1 MPSKLVD
8 HLTAKPVNHLTAK
21 QVNIK
26 PQSFRLTNT
35 PPTSCCRT
43 IKPWSC
49 RQNTQAK
56 IMAVLIQR
64 QTSLQDCLPKLRGNN
79 DCTKAKH
86 SPCQQRNKR
95 LEQTAKQWESDDKR
109 MIQRLN
115 EKVTAREL
123 LYWAHGGDA
132 SKADRT
138 WAKPLTA
145 DHARA
150 PRCQLCQI
158 KLHENKPQKEP
169 FYMIMAYI
177 RHKLLI

>member
-1 MPSKLVD
+1 
-8 HLTAKPVNHLTAK
+8 
-21 QVNIK
+21 
-26 PQSFRLTNT
+26 
-35 PPTSCCRT
+35 
-43 IKPWSC
+43 
-49 RQNTQAK
+49 
-56 IMAVLIQR
+56 
-64 QTSLQDCLPKLRGNN
+64 
-79 DCTKAKH
+79 
-86 SPCQQRNKR
+86 
-95 LEQTAKQWESDDKR
+95 

-115 EKVTAREL
+115 EKVAAREM

-132 SKADRT
+132 SKADHT
-138 WAKPLTA
+138 WAKALTA